1 MMKKICVLFVLLSCV
16 WGGNVWSQTAEE
28 VIERSYKAAGID
40 QFDMKS
46 QSLKMSMSLTAGGMT
61 LPITSVMKYPD
72 KMKAEMDMMGMPVE
86 MIVHGNEGWIL
97 IPGQGVQ
104 PLPQEQLAQMRQQNN
119 VFSNMKW
126 EKSEYDFLL
135 LDPVTKDGRQ
145 YDVVEFKVKEGV
157 QIPFTVE
164 KMVGYFDHET
174 GLVAFIDMDIVE
186 GGKSVSTKTVMDN
199 YKEEDGVRYPSKMK
213 VYMNGV
219 EVTSIE
225 ITEFDLDYPTTD
237 EMFAKPQ

>member
-1 MMKKICVLFVLLSCV
+1 MKKICILFVLLSCM
-16 WGGNVWSQTAEE
+16 WSGNVWGQTAEE

-40 QFDMKS
+40 QFDVKS
-46 QSLKMSMSLTAGGMT
+46 QSLKMSMSVTAGGMT

-72 KMKAEMDMMGMPVE
+72 KMKTEMNMMGMSVE
-86 MIVHGNEGWIL
+86 MIVHGDEGWISV
-97 IPGQGVQ
+97 PGQGVQ
-104 PLPQEQLAQMRQQNN
+104 PLPKEQVAQIRQQNDI
-119 VFSNMKW
+119 FSSMKW
-126 EKSEYDFLL
+126 DKNEYDLLL

-157 QIPFTVE
+157 QIPETIK

-174 GLVAFIDMDIVE
+174 GLIAFIDMDIVE
-186 GGKSVSTKTVMDN
+186 GGESVSTKTVMDN

-213 VYMNGV
+213 VYVNGV
-219 EVTSIE
+219 EVSSIE